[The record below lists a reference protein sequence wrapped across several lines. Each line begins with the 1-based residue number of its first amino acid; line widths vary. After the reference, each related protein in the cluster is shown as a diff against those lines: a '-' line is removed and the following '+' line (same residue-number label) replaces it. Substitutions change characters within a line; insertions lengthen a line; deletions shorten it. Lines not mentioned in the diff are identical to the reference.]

1 MVKNYSEE
9 YVLHS
14 KINMDTDNN
23 TWNFYQD
30 FIVFKTATHYLSLMH
45 NGDNKVQEK
54 NNWGVH

>member
-30 FIVFKTATHYLSLMH
+30 FIVFKTVIRYLSLMH

-54 NNWGVH
+54 NNWGLH